1 MMSPM
6 SPVIALGFGSGRE
19 VLQEVPRSSSA
30 SRSSSRRAAA
40 WSSRKRPSYTT
51 EPILYGP
58 LLRLKTYIVPNPPL
72 RLSSC
77 DFVLCLVAGS
87 LSGEG
92 GGCLLAPTRILL
104 LPLPLS

>member
-40 WSSRKRPSYTT
+40 WSSRKRPSCTT

-77 DFVLCLVAGS
+77 DFVLCLIFFAI
-87 LSGEG
+87 
-92 GGCLLAPTRILL
+92 C
-104 LPLPLS
+104 